1 LIDVKEKG
9 MTDESLFVG
18 DSIDMKSQK
27 SFLDTLD
34 EIIQQWTAM
43 WAAGSLHDSQIAT
56 KVQVSAPI
64 Y

>member
-1 LIDVKEKG
+1 

-27 SFLDTLD
+27 SFLDTVD